1 MDGIMLIAEG
11 AFKLLLGFAAAIVIP
26 LLVSK
31 LGAQRMEKLAFWV
44 EIFVRAAEQ
53 TFAGTEGAA
62 KKAYVLRL
70 LQERG
75 IDIDAAEVDAMIEG
89 AVQVLHSTLHGL
101 FLEAIAEFTLIFSLL
116 LGYPPFRLKIRLLF
130 VQKTVSR

>member
-89 AVQVLHSTLHGL
+89 AVQVLHSTLHGG
-101 FLEAIAEFTLIFSLL
+101 ARDAQQ
-116 LGYPPFRLKIRLLF
+116 P
-130 VQKTVSR
+130 